1 MQIIDAF
8 IKPCNASVH
17 TVRKVAMC
25 PSSNVSYKKAAMKKN
40 CPSLSADAL
49 KCRSFEYH
57 CVLSDDRK
65 YAIEVCAPSINKVGK
80 NMIFHTINDYFLL
93 INISNKIVSI

>member
-8 IKPCNASVH
+8 IKQCNASVH

-25 PSSNVSYKKAAMKKN
+25 PSSNVSYQKAAMEKN
-40 CPSLSADAL
+40 CSSLTADAL

-57 CVLSDDRK
+57 CVLSNDRK
-65 YAIEVCAPSINKVGK
+65 YAIEVCAPSINIVGTT
-80 NMIFHTINDYFLL
+80 MVFLP
-93 INISNKIVSI
+93 